1 MGGLGFG
8 GRDVPDW
15 PEETAGVEPI
25 DPFEGGEIDRFAAA
39 PGAAPMDHLGFVE
52 TVDGFGEGIVVA
64 VPDAADRRLDT
75 RLGEPLGIFNR
86 EVCTPRSLWWTRPP
100 PRTGRRSCRACS
112 SASST
117 KPACAVRETRQP
129 TIRRAKVSITKAT

>member
-15 PEETAGVEPI
+15 PEETAVVEPI
-25 DPFEGGEIDRFAAA
+25 DPFEGGELDRFAAA

-86 EVCTPRSLWWTRPP
+86 EVLPGFKWSSQRLPEPIVITRQVPRRGISRP
-100 PRTGRRSCRACS
+100 GS
-112 SASST
+112 
-117 KPACAVRETRQP
+117 CAVWH
-129 TIRRAKVSITKAT
+129 